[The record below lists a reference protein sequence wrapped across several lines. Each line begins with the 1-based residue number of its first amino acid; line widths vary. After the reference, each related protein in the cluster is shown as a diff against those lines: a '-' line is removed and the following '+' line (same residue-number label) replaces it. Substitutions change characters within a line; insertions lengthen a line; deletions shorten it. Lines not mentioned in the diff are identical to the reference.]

1 MVTAGVVGG
10 AVYLTAGGGDVT
22 AAGSSSDSTSIT
34 STTTAAPDGS
44 GSTDSTDGATTS
56 SAGPEVSFPPDD
68 AITGGSVG
76 GPAPDSGSAAAPAPA
91 PDQAVAD
98 GAVPAP
104 APEGSTTPACTDQSL
119 AIKAIPDN
127 GSYADGSPIGFT
139 VVITNIANAPCERDL
154 GSGMQQVLVYTPDDR
169 RLWSSLDCFPA
180 GESDVRVLEPG
191 QQAKFT
197 VQWSG
202 ATSEPGCQAPRTPVG
217 AGDFEVIGQLG
228 DLKSSAEQ
236 FRIT

>member
-1 MVTAGVVGG
+1 MATAAVVGG
-10 AVYLTAGGGDVT
+10 GVYLTAGGGDPSS
-22 AAGSSSDSTSIT
+22 AGSPSASTSIT
-34 STTTAAPDGS
+34 PTTGGDAS
-44 GSTDSTDGATTS
+44 GSDADAATDSEASPS
-56 SAGPEVSFPPDD
+56 SPDISFPPDD
-68 AITGGSVG
+68 AVTGG
-76 GPAPDSGSAAAPAPA
+76 PIGSAGSTDGAAAPA
-91 PDQAVAD
+91 PDQAAAD

-104 APEGSTTPACTDQSL
+104 APAGGTAAACADQSL

-127 GSYADGSPIGFT
+127 GSYTDGSPIGFT
-139 VVITNIANAPCERDL
+139 VAITNISTTPCERDL
-154 GSGMQQVLVYTPDDR
+154 GSGMQQVLVYTLDDR

-180 GESDVRVLEPG
+180 GESDVRILEPG

-228 DLKSSAEQ
+228 DLKSSAES
-236 FRIT
+236 FRIV